1 MKNVI
6 ICNKEIGETPLECLE
21 RMRIEYSIGKEI
33 PMTYAG
39 RLDPMAEG
47 LLPILIGEECKNK
60 EKYMGLDKEYE
71 IEILLGIETD
81 SYDILGII
89 ENIKARKICLLAHK
103 FFFLHKFRKKTSVP
117 RDFSDIVIDFSGYIG
132 KQSQKY
138 PRYSSKIIAMKE
150 IPEEMP
156 EREVEIYLID
166 ELGEIEKSGEEI
178 ARESIDKIKKVNGD
192 FRQEKIIES
201 WQKFAEEYSK
211 DKFKIIKLKVACSSG
226 TYMRVLAYR
235 IGEDMGVG
243 AIAMT
248 IKRTKIC

>member
-1 MKNVI
+1 
-6 ICNKEIGETPLECLE
+6 
-21 RMRIEYSIGKEI
+21 
-33 PMTYAG
+33 
-39 RLDPMAEG
+39 
-47 LLPILIGEECKNK
+47 
-60 EKYMGLDKEYE
+60 
-71 IEILLGIETD
+71 
-81 SYDILGII
+81 
-89 ENIKARKICLLAHK
+89 
-103 FFFLHKFRKKTSVP
+103 
-117 RDFSDIVIDFSGYIG
+117 
-132 KQSQKY
+132 
-138 PRYSSKIIAMKE
+138 MKE